1 MYPFLLFL
9 CKIFEDHCSLKRIK
23 KRTKTKKITKNS
35 FKCKS
40 SDFYKLF
47 HIYLVIDVYYLP
59 ISSANPP
66 TGTRQVPVTNC
77 KSRARFSLSVLV
89 TN

>member
-9 CKIFEDHCSLKRIK
+9 CKIFEDHCSLKKIK
-23 KRTKTKKITKNS
+23 KNTNIKITKNS